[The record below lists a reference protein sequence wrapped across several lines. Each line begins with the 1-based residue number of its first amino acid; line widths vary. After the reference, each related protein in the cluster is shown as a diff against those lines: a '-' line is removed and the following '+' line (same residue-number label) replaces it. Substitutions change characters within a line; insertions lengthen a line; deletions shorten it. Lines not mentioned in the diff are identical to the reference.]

1 MRAATF
7 AVAGTAIALTLAM
20 TASAFARTGDRPF
33 VKTYPAANALCVK
46 AESGTLSAKLAPSA
60 AAVSAACDTLGNAF
74 PTLVSTVDTA
84 EATLLDTISAQK
96 ALVAAACRKPVS
108 NHAACAG
115 ARAGA
120 RSTDTAARTTE
131 KTAEAAFHG
140 AVAANGKA
148 FWNTVSA
155 LR

>member
-33 VKTYPAANALCVK
+33 VKTYPAASALCVK
-46 AESGTLSAKLAPSA
+46 AESGSLSRKLAPSA

-74 PTLVSTVDTA
+74 PVLVSTVDAA
-84 EATLLDTISAQK
+84 EATQLSTFSAQK

-108 NHAACAG
+108 DHAACASVRAS
-115 ARAGA
+115 ARA
-120 RSTDTAARTTE
+120 TETAARTTE
-131 KTAEAAFHG
+131 QTAESAFHA
-140 AVAANGKA
+140 AVEANRKA
-148 FWNTVSA
+148 FWSTVSA